1 MKIRVTLAAVSSL
14 LAVLLYAPMALMAE
28 PPANAA
34 TSAPASQPA
43 SRPAIVELTF
53 LHIND
58 VHGQMQSRT
67 VKGKSVGGYA
77 RLSTLVDQ
85 IRHDSKSQRV
95 FLVHAGDEFSQGDAL
110 TRATL
115 GAANFEIFNY
125 LKFDAFTPGNGDYY
139 DGVDVLQER
148 IKQAGFPV
156 LTANITH
163 RQTGEVV
170 GRSYVIEQAGPVK
183 VAILGLCFI
192 HELHPSSWTLQMA
205 DAQET
210 AAALVPL
217 LRKRADVVVA
227 LTHMGVDED
236 VALAR
241 KVGGIDLIIGGHS
254 HTRLPQGKIVKGP
267 AGSVMIAQAHEQLN
281 VLGCVKMT
289 LELKDGHYV
298 VKAVH
303 ASLIPLDAK
312 IKEDPR
318 IKAMIAKMSQKGWMP
333 TGQPA
338 GQPVL
343 QGVGK

>member
-1 MKIRVTLAAVSSL
+1 MVPVLAI
-14 LAVLLYAPMALMAE
+14 LALYTPTALMGE
-28 PPANAA
+28 PPAKAA
-34 TSAPASQPA
+34 TSAPVSQPA

-67 VKGKSVGGYA
+67 VSGKSVGGYA

-85 IRHDSKSQRV
+85 IRHDSKSERV
-95 FLVHAGDEFSQGDAL
+95 FLVHAGDELSRGDAL

-139 DGVDVLQER
+139 DGPDVLQAR
-148 IKQAGFPV
+148 INEAAFPV

-183 VAILGLCFI
+183 VAILGLCYI
-192 HELHPSSWTLQMA
+192 REEHPSAWTLQMA
-205 DAQET
+205 DAQGT

-217 LRKRADVVVA
+217 LRKRADIVVA
-227 LTHMGVDED
+227 LTHIGLGED
-236 VALAR
+236 VALAQ

-254 HTRLPQGKIVKGP
+254 HTSLPQGKSVKGP

-289 LELKDGHYV
+289 LELKDGRYV
-298 VKAVH
+298 VKAVR

-312 IKEDPR
+312 IKEDPKV
-318 IKAMIAKMSQKGWMP
+318 KAMIAKMSQKGWKP
-333 TGQPA
+333 TSQPA
-338 GQPVL
+338 SQPARQPAL
-343 QGVGK
+343 QGVGR